1 MGLFNLFGKKKDY
14 EPAEVY
20 LGLRNQILSLKAGQ
34 VESLLEPSTP
44 LLGMLMETGYDTAVA
59 TLVAVADGTVSL
71 YFSNG
76 GGMLGLGEH
85 EGPRKAALE
94 LLRFAAQAQFISRA
108 KPTANFELPSKGST
122 TFFFITKT
130 GVLSAAALEND
141 LGNNKLPLSPLFHR
155 AHEVISQAR
164 LVNEEMERATREL
177 LSAAA
182 SGDESKLQELLGKN
196 INPDAADS
204 SGLTPLMAAAHSG
217 QTGALKLIL
226 ERAVAI
232 DQKDSSGYTALMFAC
247 NAGNLDCVNVLL
259 EKGANIHAEATDG
272 STPIM
277 FSAQHGHNE
286 IVRSLLEQGADP
298 NKKGQHGLSAI
309 GFAKQN
315 GLTETALI
323 LEGKR

>member
-20 LGLRNQILSLKAGQ
+20 LDLRNQILSLKAGQ
-34 VESLLEPSTP
+34 VESLLEPSAP
-44 LLGMLMETGYDTAVA
+44 LLGMIMETGYDTAVA
-59 TLVAVADGTVSL
+59 TLVAVADGTLSL

-85 EGPRKAALE
+85 EGPRNAAMDYLH
-94 LLRFAAQAQFISRA
+94 FATQFISRA
-108 KPTANFELPSKGST
+108 KPTTSFDLPSKGST

-130 GVLSAAALEND
+130 GVLSATALEND
-141 LGNNKLPLSPLFHR
+141 LGNNRLPLSPLFHK

-164 LVNEEMERATREL
+164 LVNDEIERTTREL

-182 SGDESKLQELLGKN
+182 SGDESKLRELLGKN
-196 INPDAADS
+196 MSPNVADS

-217 QTGALKLIL
+217 QTGTLKLLL
-226 ERAVAI
+226 ERDVTI

-247 NAGNLDCVNVLL
+247 NAGKLNCVKVLI
-259 EKGANIHAEATDG
+259 ENGADVHAEANDG

-277 FSAQHGHNE
+277 FSAQHGHND
-286 IVRSLLEQGADP
+286 IVRLLLGQGADP
-298 NKKGQHGLSAI
+298 NKKGRHGLSAI
-309 GFAKQN
+309 DFAKQN
-315 GLTETALI
+315 GLKETELI
-323 LEGKR
+323 LEGKK